1 MKKLFLILTLIALA
15 LININAQER
24 KGKFKYFFKSRP
36 IFIDSIKTSE
46 GIIKLANLD
55 PIWEFKPTVQV
66 PNLKITESTRE
77 NILLDAS
84 LIGSIGGG
92 ITLQRSIIKNE
103 RNYATFSWT
112 PIMLLITG
120 DRTKDEPLDLSY
132 CTTVGFFNNLLQV
145 GVGYDFGTVEDRSRF
160 FLVTSLGINITN
172 N

>member
-15 LININAQER
+15 LINIENAQER

-77 NILLDAS
+77 NTLLDAS

-92 ITLQRSIIKNE
+92 IDN
-103 RNYATFSWT
+103 
-112 PIMLLITG
+112 
-120 DRTKDEPLDLSY
+120 
-132 CTTVGFFNNLLQV
+132 
-145 GVGYDFGTVEDRSRF
+145 
-160 FLVTSLGINITN
+160 TSEKHN
-172 N
+172 